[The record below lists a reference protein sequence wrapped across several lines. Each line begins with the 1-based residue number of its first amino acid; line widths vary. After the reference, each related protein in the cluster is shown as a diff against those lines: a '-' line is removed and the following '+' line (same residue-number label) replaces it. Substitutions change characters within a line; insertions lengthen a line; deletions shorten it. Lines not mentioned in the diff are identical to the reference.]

1 MSHKKATV
9 LLAGLAMGLGGTAI
23 AQTSSLDEARSFAA
37 ETRTDASRATLNQG
51 AATGPEIFGRLQF
64 QYNVTIID
72 TPVPAAGEDFAN
84 GFQARR
90 TRLGAKGEV
99 GEFSYKIQGNFDL
112 SGGTFVLLD
121 AHVSMPVPG
130 MEDEATLTFGQFK
143 LPFLAES
150 SMSSGKLQAVDR
162 SFVDSFFSQGRSQG
176 VMFTYAGNE
185 ADDYRVQAA
194 FSDGFGTANTGF
206 AGTGE
211 ADFSIGGRFD
221 YKVSGAWSDFDDA
234 TSTQGQEQALRFG
247 GAVFYQGG
255 GDTYALGTGAT
266 TMLDLLSVT
275 ADVQWE
281 QNGVSVFG
289 AVILQDADFGTG
301 GGDRTDLGFIASA
314 GYRFDENNEVFGRF
328 DYLLS
333 DGMMGTAST
342 EDFASLTVG
351 YNHYVYG
358 DHSAKFTADVFFIFE
373 TVGMTDFA
381 GGLPA
386 QALLPDGGDP
396 QAGIRTQFTLAF

>member
-37 ETRTDASRATLNQG
+37 ETRSDASRATLNQG
-51 AATGPEIFGRLQF
+51 AAGDPEIFGRLQF

-72 TPVPAAGEDFAN
+72 SPVPASGEDFAN

-90 TRLGAKGEV
+90 TRLGAKGDV

-121 AHVSMPVPG
+121 AYVETPVPG

-150 SMSSGKLQAVDR
+150 SISSGKLQAVDR

-176 VMFTYAGNE
+176 IMFTYAGNE

-206 AGTGE
+206 ASAAE
-211 ADFSIGGRFD
+211 ADFSIGARFD
-221 YKVSGAWSDFDDA
+221 YKVDGAWSDFEDFTA
-234 TSTQGQEQALRFG
+234 TQGQEQSLRFG
-247 GAVFYQGG
+247 GAVFYQM
-255 GDTYALGTGAT
+255 GDGTYALGSGAT
-266 TMLDLLSVT
+266 MMLDLLSVT

-281 QNGVSVFG
+281 SNGVSVFG
-289 AVILQDADFGTG
+289 AVILQDADTGTG
-301 GGDRTDLGFIASA
+301 GADRTDLGFIAQA
-314 GYRFDENNEVFGRF
+314 GYRFDEENEVFGRF

-333 DGMMGTAST
+333 DGMTGAADTD
-342 EDFASLTVG
+342 DFASLTVG
-351 YNHYVYG
+351 YNRYINGHA
-358 DHSAKFTADVFFIFE
+358 AKFTADVFFIFE
-373 TVGMTDFA
+373 TVGMTDFP

-386 QALLPDGGDP
+386 QALLPDSGDP
-396 QAGIRTQFTLAF
+396 QAGVRTQFTLAF